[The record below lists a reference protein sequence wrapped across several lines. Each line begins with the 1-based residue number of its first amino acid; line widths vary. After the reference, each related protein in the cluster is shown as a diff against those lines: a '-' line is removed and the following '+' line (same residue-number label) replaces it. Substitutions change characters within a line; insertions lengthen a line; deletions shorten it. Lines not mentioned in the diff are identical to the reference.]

1 MKNLGHCLV
10 LTTIIGGTSLIGAIG
25 LDVSDAAADSMQ
37 VQQEAALSLPAR
49 SQSTIGLHQVVRV
62 PTPAEITP
70 VSTGTGISTGI
81 STGSGA
87 SSIVPPL
94 EISAAEARQW
104 IADAGYSDVSE
115 LTLATTTDGVPVYR
129 GSAMADGKAYAVIV
143 DSWGNI
149 AGWQ

>member
-70 VSTGTGISTGI
+70 VSTGI